1 MIKIILEN
9 NKEIDIEL
17 MEQYALN
24 TVNNFLNLVR
34 ENYFDNL
41 IFHRIISG
49 FMVQGGGYYA
59 EGEKILKKHEVPA
72 IKGEFI
78 SNGIK
83 NDLKHTPGVISMAR
97 TNDKNSASSQFFI
110 CTAECPHLDGNY
122 AAFGKVKNT
131 ESMNN
136 LMELDGVKTI
146 TYKEG
151 LHDFPFPLVKIKT
164 IIEIN

>member
-1 MIKIILEN
+1 
-9 NKEIDIEL
+9 
-17 MEQYALN
+17 
-24 TVNNFLNLVR
+24 
-34 ENYFDNL
+34 
-41 IFHRIISG
+41 
-49 FMVQGGGYYA
+49 
-59 EGEKILKKHEVPA
+59 
-72 IKGEFI
+72 
-78 SNGIK
+78 
-83 NDLKHTPGVISMAR
+83 MAR